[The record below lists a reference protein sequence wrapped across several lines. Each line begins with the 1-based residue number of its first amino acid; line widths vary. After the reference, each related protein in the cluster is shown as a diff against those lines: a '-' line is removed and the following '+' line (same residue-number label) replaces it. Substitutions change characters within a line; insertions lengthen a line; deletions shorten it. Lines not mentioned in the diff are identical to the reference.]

1 MQLFAKLQ
9 SVGAVIKSPVPRP
22 IVSARRG
29 YSSKRVD
36 TCSAAFDSISV
47 AAIGA
52 SAPGC
57 QYFFAAAVA
66 FFTDPWLLLL
76 PTSIAAVNA
85 LL

>member
-57 QYFFAAAVA
+57 
-66 FFTDPWLLLL
+66 
-76 PTSIAAVNA
+76 
-85 LL
+85 